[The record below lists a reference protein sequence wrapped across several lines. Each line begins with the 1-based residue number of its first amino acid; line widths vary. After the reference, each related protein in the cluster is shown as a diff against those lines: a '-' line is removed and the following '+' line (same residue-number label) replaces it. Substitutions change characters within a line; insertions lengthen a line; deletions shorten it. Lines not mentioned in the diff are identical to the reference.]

1 MQDAGCR
8 MQDAGISMPEL
19 EDVVRYERVGEHI
32 AVVTLNRPQARN
44 AINSDAARAIDAI
57 RTKIDA
63 EPEIRVAIL
72 ASSGTDIFCAG
83 ADLKEVSSSRAG
95 AAGLS
100 TPIGGFAG
108 FVKAERKKPWI
119 AAVRGAALG
128 GGFEL
133 VLACDMVVAGQN
145 ASFGLPE
152 VKIGVLAA
160 AGGVFRVSQILPRA
174 IANELVSTGRSVDAA
189 FALAHGLINRLVA
202 DDAVLEEAISLA
214 GEIVKNAPIS
224 VRASLDIVR
233 AATELGDGELWKM
246 TEAWAQRVIRTED
259 AKEGPRAFLEKRAP
273 RWTGR

>member
-1 MQDAGCR
+1 M
-8 MQDAGISMPEL
+8 SEL
-19 EDVVRYERVGEHI
+19 EDVVRYECVGEHI

-44 AINSDAARAIDAI
+44 AINGDVARAIDAI
-57 RTKIDA
+57 RTKIEAD
-63 EPEIRVAIL
+63 PEIRVAIL
-72 ASSGTDIFCAG
+72 ASTGTDVFSAG

-95 AAGLS
+95 ASVLS
-100 TPIGGFAG
+100 TPNGGFAG
-108 FVKAERKKPWI
+108 FVRAERKKPWI
-119 AAVRGAALG
+119 AAVRGKALG

-133 VLACDMVVAGQN
+133 ALACDMVVAGQS

-160 AGGVFRVSQILPRA
+160 AGGAFRVAQILPRA
-174 IANELVSTGRSVDAA
+174 IANELVSTGRSIDAT
-189 FALAHGLINRLVA
+189 FALAHGLINRIVA
-202 DDAVLEEAISLA
+202 DDAVLDEAIRLA

-233 AATELGDGELWKM
+233 AATELGESELWKM
-246 TEAWAQRVIRTED
+246 TDAWAQRIIRTED